1 MYICIYVYMFD
12 LEKIKKT
19 LNCLGR
25 GLNSLPNPYGL
36 AQATRHRYFPRF
48 G

>member
-1 MYICIYVYMFD
+1 MFD

-25 GLNSLPNPYGL
+25 GLNSPPNLYGPSPGDQTPIFFL
-36 AQATRHRYFPRF
+36 
-48 G
+48 GLDD